1 MNTPTIGM
9 GVTVYHF
16 TDRTAHT
23 VIRVSP
29 SGKTAWIQRDR
40 AVNIGP
46 GHTQDWEITPDS
58 GGVVS
63 EIRLRNGRWFQ
74 LGTKHAV
81 LLGER
86 RERYDFE
93 F

>member
-1 MNTPTIGM
+1 MTTPTVGM

-23 VIRVSP
+23 IIRVST
-29 SGKTAWIQRDR
+29 SGKTVWIQRDK

-46 GHTQDWEITPDS
+46 GHTQDWDITPDPE
-58 GGVVS
+58 GAVS
-63 EIRLRNGRWFQ
+63 EVRLRGGHWKQ
-74 LGTKHAV
+74 VGTKHYV

-86 RERYDFE
+86 RERFDFE